1 MSNSVDILL
10 AVYNAET
17 YLKQQLESVYN
28 QTHRDWHLII
38 GDDCSSD
45 NSAGILAVEEQ
56 LHRPQVRILESGG
69 ANLGASQN
77 FARLMA
83 HSTSPYLMLC
93 DQDDVWLPDKVEAT
107 LAKMKEMEGVY
118 GKDTPILVHTDLK
131 VVDES
136 LRVVSD
142 SLWKYQLSDPV
153 GGSSLN
159 RLLLQNVATGC
170 TVMINRPLLD
180 LALPI
185 PEKAVMHD
193 WWLAL
198 VASAFGKIGH
208 IDKATILYRQHGAN
222 DTGAKKASLFE
233 LCCNTTRG
241 REFFAS
247 HRSVKAQI
255 QGQAA
260 AFLKRYEA
268 MLNHRQKIILETY
281 VRLPSSNFFLKRY
294 YTAKY
299 GFWYT
304 GLTRNIV
311 RLLAL

>member
-1 MSNSVDILL
+1 MREKVDILL
-10 AVYNAET
+10 AVYNAGP
-17 YLKQQLESVYN
+17 YLQAQLDSIFGQSHGN
-28 QTHRDWHLII
+28 WHLII
-38 GDDCSSD
+38 RDDCSSD
-45 NSAGILAVEEQ
+45 GSADLISDLAKA
-56 LHRPQVRILESGG
+56 RPGRVTIIDSNGE
-69 ANLGASQN
+69 NLGASRN
-77 FARLMA
+77 FMRLMR
-83 HSTSPYLMLC
+83 HSTSPYLMFC
-93 DQDDVWLPDKVEAT
+93 DQDDVWFPDKVEAT
-107 LAKMKEMEGVY
+107 LAKMKEMEGEY
-118 GKDTPILVHTDLK
+118 GEDTPILVHTDLK

-185 PEKAVMHD
+185 PEKALMHD

-208 IDKATILYRQHGAN
+208 IDKTTILYRQHSAN

-233 LCCNTTRG
+233 LCCNSTKG

-247 HRSVKAQI
+247 HRSVKARI

-268 MLNHRQKIILETY
+268 MLNQRQKIVLETY

-304 GLTRNIV
+304 DLTRNII